1 MHLNRLIF
9 NKISNKMHFI
19 LILLVLTN
27 LQSANVFAVNLD
39 EIAKGAKEAGQAAA
53 GKAQPLLNSYFTD
66 MNNHQLKETVGFEG
80 VNVKGN
86 NMELDRAES
95 EGLTNLRKTP
105 VNTGDSIQNSPPCNK
120 DDCAVGRVFGS
131 SATLKRQ
138 EEIEKIGIEKDEKGM
153 PINNKGYL
161 DKAFAVTKQ
170 AKDMDYFGGEA
181 DCKEGEDI
189 TTTYSKDVCDQYYSR
204 KVSSCFPR
212 QVVEIDPEYSY
223 ICNKKRETKIKT
235 CSETI
240 TSITCKDSKE
250 CDLGGIEPS
259 SVASDMKY
267 EHKDGVLTIGTIA
280 DNYWRGTCA
289 TYDRTTRFRIKNVS
303 KIKDFTIFRVGFDDY
318 LQIIINDHTVYV
330 GPDGGHKLEVRAVGG
345 KRRLKV
351 HNGNSDR
358 ACERDT
364 NWNNEVN
371 IDLKPYLKE
380 GENILKTRVI
390 VSGAGEGWLQIRAKQ
405 NCCSKWDISRG
416 TTCKYS

>member
-1 MHLNRLIF
+1 MRLNRVIL
-9 NKISNKMHFI
+9 NKKHFM
-19 LILLVLTN
+19 LILLVLIN
-27 LQSANVFAVNLD
+27 LQSVNGSAVNLD
-39 EIAKGAKEAGQAAA
+39 DVAKRAKDAGQAAA
-53 GKAQPLLNSYFTD
+53 SEAQPLLNSYFTD
-66 MNNHQLKETVGFEG
+66 MNNHKLKETVGFEG

-86 NMELDRAES
+86 NMELDKAES
-95 EGLTNLRKTP
+95 EGLANLRKKNQAP
-105 VNTGDSIQNSPPCNK
+105 VNTGDNVQNLPVCSKN
-120 DDCAVGRVFGS
+120 DCAVGQVFGS

-153 PINNKGYL
+153 VLNNKGYL

-170 AKDMDYFGGEA
+170 AKEMDYFGGEA
-181 DCKEGEDI
+181 ECKAGEDI